1 MLLKMG
7 TQSYLI
13 QTFHVPVLMLQLALS
28 SMLLAQAIQLGS
40 MVLIPMIS
48 ILCNLIGLSW
58 TTLICA
64 ALLVVSVLLV
74 FCASVP
80 EDEPGKA
87 LPGNVN
93 GNGLFLAPMSMMS
106 VYFASMKEHPKKKRN
121 LITPMFVLV
130 CTLNAVV
137 RSFAITLE
145 TLFQVKL
152 NCLRGLCDGM
162 PFWQSCEILE
172 LPNS

>member
-1 MLLKMG
+1 
-7 TQSYLI
+7 
-13 QTFHVPVLMLQLALS
+13 MLQLALS

-106 VYFASMKEHPKKKRN
+106 VYFASMKEHPKKKAEPHH
-121 LITPMFVLV
+121 TDV
-130 CTLNAVV
+130 CA
-137 RSFAITLE
+137 
-145 TLFQVKL
+145 
-152 NCLRGLCDGM
+152 CLHPQCRG
-162 PFWQSCEILE
+162 QILRHYPGDPLPGKAE
-172 LPNS
+172 LPKRLM